1 MQTRLPIA
9 VSNSALSHFF
19 YDKYALIEYSE
30 GWRAK
35 SWHIHRWSWMFCFDT
50 DRAEHLSETSSES
63 IYSAVLVTCVIWT
76 YSIRQIS
83 SLSRVHFTYTISA
96 CKISIVLC
104 PDLQRWKTC
113 VFLLIVTNSDLIID
127 LVYIVFRYRN
137 SALTHRNFCMC
148 WRFISF
154 FILFLLSCIIL
165 KKYYL
170 TFETLGAELSPY
182 HG

>member
-1 MQTRLPIA
+1 M
-9 VSNSALSHFF
+9 
-19 YDKYALIEYSE
+19 YSE

-35 SWHIHRWSWMFCFDT
+35 SWHILRWSRMFCFDT
-50 DRAEHLSETSSES
+50 DRVEHLSETSSES

-104 PDLQRWKTC
+104 PDLQRWKKF

-137 SALTHRNFCMC
+137 SILTHRHFCLC

-154 FILFLLSCIIL
+154 CIVFTVVYHFEKILFDFRNARGRTKSLSRI
-165 KKYYL
+165 
-170 TFETLGAELSPY
+170 ELDFCLS
-182 HG
+182 